1 MTEWATKA
9 DVERIDQRLDRGDSR
24 FDALEIQIKNNTV
37 LTKQVSDDTGEMLEF
52 FRDMKGAFKVFNMV
66 GKLAKPLAAIL
77 AVVAAFVGL
86 WAAIRTGIHPGP
98 RP

>member
-1 MTEWATKA
+1 MNEWATKQ
-9 DVERIDQRLDRGDSR
+9 DVTRIDQRLDRGDSR
-24 FDALEIQIKNNTV
+24 FDTLEAQLKNNTNI
-37 LTKQVSDDTGEMLEF
+37 TKQVCDDTGEMLEF

-77 AVVAAFVGL
+77 ALGAAIVGL
-86 WAAIRTGIHPGP
+86 WAALKTGINPGP

>member
-9 DVERIDQRLDRGDSR
+9 DVDRIDQRLDRGDSR
-24 FDALEIQIKNNTV
+24 FDALDIQMKNNTA
-37 LTKQVSDDTGEMLEF
+37 LTKRTSEDTTEMLEF

-66 GKLAKPLAAIL
+66 GKLAKPLAAII
-77 AVVAAFVGL
+77 GL
-86 WAAIRTGIHPGP
+86 GAAIVGMWVAIKSGIHPGS

>member
-24 FDALEIQIKNNTV
+24 FDALEMQIKGNTA
-37 LTKQVSDDTGEMLEF
+37 LTKRTSEDTTEMLEF

-66 GKLAKPLAAIL
+66 GKLAKPLAAII
-77 AVVAAFVGL
+77 GL
-86 WAAIRTGIHPGP
+86 GAAIVGMWVAIKSGIHPGP